1 MPKPVKS
8 DRAVAVNTTKKASTP
23 PATIDAGT
31 GEVLTSKLN
40 KDQAEELERCE
51 TAIKKGWGTFL
62 EVGRA
67 LATIRDK
74 ELYKGKCDT
83 FDQYWRQELG
93 VSRSY
98 AYSLIE
104 CAAVNDQL
112 SAIADIDA
120 KPLNEA
126 QLRELI
132 PVPEANRAEAW
143 KKAVELAGDK
153 PITAKL
159 VRKAA
164 VKFRPRKLGKTK
176 VKRAETAQLDLGPA
190 LKLLAS
196 AEKLAE
202 ENKDKGIQKKL
213 AELRDLLVEFGR
225 EVTRK

>member
-1 MPKPVKS
+1 MTRSKNMAKTLKS
-8 DRAVAVNTTKKASTP
+8 EVTPTKKASPP
-23 PATIDAGT
+23 PATINADT
-31 GEVLTSKLN
+31 GEVLAPKLT
-40 KDQAEELERCE
+40 KEDAEELERCE
-51 TAIKKGWGTFL
+51 TVIKQGWGTFL

-74 ELYKGKCDT
+74 ELYKGKYDG
-83 FDQYWRQELG
+83 FDQYWKKELG

-104 CAAVNDQL
+104 SAEVSDQL
-112 SAIADIDA
+112 SAIADIEI

-132 PVPEANRAEAW
+132 PVPEAKRAEAW
-143 KKAVELAGDK
+143 KKAIELAGDK

-164 VKFRPRKLGKTK
+164 VKYRPKKSGKTK
-176 VKRAETAQLDLGPA
+176 AKKAETTKVDLEPA

-202 ENKDKGIQKKL
+202 ENKDKAIQKKL
-213 AELRDLLVEFGR
+213 IELRELLVELGG
-225 EVTRK
+225 K

>member
-1 MPKPVKS
+1 MAKTQKTETTGTT
-8 DRAVAVNTTKKASTP
+8 TTKSST

-31 GEVLTSKLN
+31 GEVLPSKLS
-40 KDQAEELERCE
+40 KDEAEELERCE
-51 TAIKKGWGTFL
+51 TVIKKGWGTFL

-74 ELYKGKCDT
+74 GLFKGKYDT
-83 FDQYWRQELG
+83 FDRYWKKELG

-104 CAAVNDQL
+104 SAAVNDQL
-112 SAIADIDA
+112 SAIADIEV

-132 PVPEANRAEAW
+132 PVKEDRRVDAW
-143 KKAVELAGDK
+143 KRAVELAGDK
-153 PITAKL
+153 PITAKI

-164 VKFRPRKLGKTK
+164 LKFKPRRSGKKFRAAKKLAADGI
-176 VKRAETAQLDLGPA
+176 DLGPA
-190 LKLLAS
+190 LKLLAT

-202 ENKDKGIQKKL
+202 GNNDKAILKELSALRRLLEEL
-213 AELRDLLVEFGR
+213 AE
-225 EVTRK
+225 K

>member
-1 MPKPVKS
+1 MTP
-8 DRAVAVNTTKKASTP
+8 AKKASTP

-31 GEVLTSKLN
+31 GEVLASKLT
-40 KDQAEELERCE
+40 KDEAEELERCE
-51 TAIKKGWGTFL
+51 KVIKQGWGTFL

-83 FDQYWRQELG
+83 FDQYWRRELG

-104 CAAVNDQL
+104 SAAVNDQL
-112 SAIADIDA
+112 SAIADIDV

-132 PVPEANRAEAW
+132 PVKEEKRVDAW
-143 KKAVELAGDK
+143 KKAIEIAGDK
-153 PITAKL
+153 PITAKI

-164 VKFRPRKLGKTK
+164 EKFRPRKSGKAK
-176 VKRAETAQLDLGPA
+176 VKQVAEKIDLEPA
-190 LKLLAS
+190 LKVLAS

-202 ENKDKGIQKKL
+202 ENKDKAIQRKL
-213 AELRDLLVEFGR
+213 AELRELLVGLGG
-225 EVTRK
+225 K